1 MRTERWLEQGLEQAA
16 RSSKPHPAQRG
27 EAERR
32 RERGVVMFITVLLL
46 ALMGAMGL
54 AALDAATRDR
64 DSAGHYNRE
73 TAAFYAAEAGVAH
86 ARAIIRGVASTDEL
100 PTFPTE
106 AAPQSMGDT
115 SLYPNGAGASGS
127 GNPLPIYYGDPDFAN
142 PIRSDGDSAGQY
154 SEGMNLQSKGAKA
167 VATLWTIN
175 VKGETPDGASSRI
188 EAKEVKFIFG
198 GGY

>member
-1 MRTERWLEQGLEQAA
+1 MNT
-16 RSSKPHPAQRG
+16 
-27 EAERR
+27 RR
-32 RERGVVMFITVLLL
+32 NERGVVMFVTVLLL
-46 ALMGAMGL
+46 ALMGGLGL

-64 DSAGHYNRE
+64 DSAGYYNRE
-73 TAAFYAAEAGVAH
+73 TAAFYAAEAGIAH

-106 AAPQSMGDT
+106 SAPQSIVG
-115 SLYPNGAGASGS
+115 GS
-127 GNPLPIYYGDPDFAN
+127 GGGVVTSPSAGTLPPASYYGDPDFPN

-167 VATLWTIN
+167 LATLWTIN
-175 VKGETPDGASSRI
+175 VAGRGPDGADSKI

>member
-1 MRTERWLEQGLEQAA
+1 MRNRN
-16 RSSKPHPAQRG
+16 RN
-27 EAERR
+27 
-32 RERGVVMFITVLLL
+32 ERGVVMFVTVLLL

-64 DSAGHYNRE
+64 DSAGYYNRE
-73 TAAFYAAEAGVAH
+73 TAAFYAAEAGIAH

-100 PTFPTE
+100 PAFPT
-106 AAPQSMGDT
+106 AGSPQTIIGNTGGVTTPSGT
-115 SLYPNGAGASGS
+115 LPPAS
-127 GNPLPIYYGDPDFAN
+127 YHGDPDFPN

-167 VATLWTIN
+167 IATLWTIN
-175 VKGETPDGASSRI
+175 VTGTGPDGAAAKL

>member
-1 MRTERWLEQGLEQAA
+1 
-16 RSSKPHPAQRG
+16 
-27 EAERR
+27 
-32 RERGVVMFITVLLL
+32 MFVTVLLL
-46 ALMGAMGL
+46 ALMGALGL

-64 DSAGHYNRE
+64 DSAGYYNRE

-100 PTFPTE
+100 PVFPTQL
-106 AAPQSMGDT
+106 APQDISGGT
-115 SLYPNGAGASGS
+115 QGAQTGGGETNATV
-127 GNPLPIYYGDPDFAN
+127 PATYYGDPDFPN
-142 PIRSDGDSAGQY
+142 PIRSNGDSAGQY

-167 VATLWTIN
+167 MATLWTIN
-175 VKGETPDGASSRI
+175 VTGRGPDGAGAKI

>member
-1 MRTERWLEQGLEQAA
+1 
-16 RSSKPHPAQRG
+16 
-27 EAERR
+27 
-32 RERGVVMFITVLLL
+32 MFITVLLL
-46 ALMGAMGL
+46 AMMGGLGL

-64 DSAGHYNRE
+64 DAAGYYNRE

-100 PTFPTE
+100 PAFPTE
-106 AAPQSMGDT
+106 AAPQTMGDT
-115 SLYPNGAGASGS
+115 SLYPNGAGASGN
-127 GNPLPIYYGDPDFAN
+127 GNALPIYYGDPAFAN
-142 PIRSDGDSAGQY
+142 PIHSDGDSAGQY

-167 VATLWTIN
+167 MATLWTIN
-175 VKGETPDGASSRI
+175 VEGETPDGASARI